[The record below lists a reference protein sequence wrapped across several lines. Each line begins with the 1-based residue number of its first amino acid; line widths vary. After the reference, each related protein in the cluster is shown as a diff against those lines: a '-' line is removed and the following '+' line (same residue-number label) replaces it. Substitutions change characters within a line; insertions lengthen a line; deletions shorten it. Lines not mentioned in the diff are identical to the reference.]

1 MFILFIVLVVVV
13 SIYVFRLLFIL
24 VTYKNMLEY
33 YDGKNT
39 VKKCLI
45 PIYGF
50 FYELGNN
57 IPR

>member
-1 MFILFIVLVVVV
+1 MYILFLLLIVVA

-24 VTYKNMLEY
+24 VTYKKMLEY
-33 YDGKNT
+33 YDGRNT

-50 FYELGNN
+50 FYELANN